1 MENQSE
7 RPWDYQ
13 KTREVERGGR
23 YHEESCP
30 ENATLDK
37 LAESGYKK
45 ASEGSDHVAG
55 FAAARGIGGFAHDKI
70 NMRW

>member
-45 ASEGSDHVAG
+45 G
-55 FAAARGIGGFAHDKI
+55 FYWVFSGHMSSFPQ
-70 NMRW
+70 